1 MDDEALAADLRM
13 LELELHRGATRADR
27 TRMEL
32 LLHPDFVEFGR
43 SGVLRTREATLAEFA
58 GGGESA
64 PRILADRFVL
74 QRLGDDLA
82 LLTYRSAH
90 AGADGRRERFTWRSS
105 LWQRGAPGWQLRFH
119 QGTPTEDGTP

>member
-1 MDDEALAADLRM
+1 MDDEALAAALRT
-13 LELELHRGATRADR
+13 LELELHRGATRANR
-27 TRMEL
+27 TRMET

-43 SGVLRTREATLAEFA
+43 SGVLWTREATIAEFA

-90 AGADGRRERFTWRSS
+90 ADADDRRERFTWRSS
-105 LWQRGAPGWQLRFH
+105 LWQGGAPGWQLRFH